1 MTTLGKATDLGALV
15 LPDDEGRPTRLG
27 TLWASRPVVLAFV
40 RHWG

>member
-1 MTTLGKATDLGALV
+1 MTQGQAPALAALT

-27 TLWASRPVVLAFV
+27 SLWASRPVMLAFV